1 MSAPYSSEL
10 SSVAGGDMQ
19 AVIDVAEAGTVPAVL
34 VEKRLATIVA
44 PNGAQL
50 HEIDLERFQDGP
62 ARKRGTFTFHT
73 ADSFARYIKVHD
85 DPGTAVF
92 ADITSAR
99 FTAVLNGHAPNT
111 ADDGPY
117 PGWADHRA
125 TLTLQKTLPWLR
137 WETANGKLLSQVEFA
152 TLIEDSAP
160 EIVTPDAATML
171 ELAQTF
177 QAKTGV
183 VFRQATVLQSGQ
195 RQMTYSEDTQASA
208 GSGGQI
214 TIPEHIELALKPFE
228 GGSAYRVK
236 ARFRYRL
243 SDGRLSLGYVLDRPE
258 DVLREAFDESFEQ
271 IEAASGA
278 VCYLGSAP
286 Q

>member
-1 MSAPYSSEL
+1 MSTPT
-10 SSVAGGDMQ
+10 SSVDLAAIRGDMQ
-19 AVIDVAEAGTVPAVL
+19 AVIDLAESAAAPTVL
-34 VEKRLATIVA
+34 CEERLATVVVPA
-44 PNGAQL
+44 GGQV
-50 HEIDLERFQDGP
+50 HEINLERFGQIP

-73 ADSFARYIKVHD
+73 ADSFARYIKAHD

-92 ADITSAR
+92 ADITAAR

-111 ADDGPY
+111 AADGPY

-137 WETANGKLLSQVEFA
+137 WEAANGKLLSQVDFA